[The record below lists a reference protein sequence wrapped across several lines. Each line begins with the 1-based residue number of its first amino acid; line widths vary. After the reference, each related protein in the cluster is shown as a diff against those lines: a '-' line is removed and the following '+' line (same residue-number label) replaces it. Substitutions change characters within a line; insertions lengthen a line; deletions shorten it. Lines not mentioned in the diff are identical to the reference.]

1 MGFFRRRDDGRE
13 SIRLKA
19 AKRLD
24 RLPAREVMNFVD
36 ASMAGAWKAM
46 EDYAKKPDSFLLD
59 EAERGLQQALGA
71 IDSLRNRLTSS
82 PP

>member
-1 MGFFRRRDDGRE
+1 
-13 SIRLKA
+13 
-19 AKRLD
+19 
-24 RLPAREVMNFVD
+24 VMNFVD